1 MAANGRETLAADAE
15 IVLEFQPVRLPVLD
29 EGWAKHLARELHDGV
44 AGELSTMLIDLER
57 FRAAQSGRQGVLA
70 EIAHLQE
77 QVRVVLSNVRQLLYT
92 ERELPGVDPD
102 FVGSL
107 RRGLARRLSER
118 AGLRVH
124 VSASSDWPRDL
135 PADTA
140 VNMRRCHRRAGQGRI
155 AAVLVRRV
163 NADAGGPDVDTG
175 PVVAPGGFRV
185 VRVDGRNRCDAVV
198 RPRTCAGG

>member
-1 MAANGRETLAADAE
+1 M
-15 IVLEFQPVRLPVLD
+15 
-29 EGWAKHLARELHDGV
+29 
-44 AGELSTMLIDLER
+44 
-57 FRAAQSGRQGVLA
+57 
-70 EIAHLQE
+70 
-77 QVRVVLSNVRQLLYT
+77 VLSNVRQLLYT

-140 VNMRRCHRRAGQGRI
+140 VNMRRIVQEALNNVMRHSGASAVLIRFSI
-155 AAVLVRRV
+155 AA
-163 NADAGGPDVDTG
+163 GGESGLLTVSD
-175 PVVAPGGFRV
+175 
-185 VRVDGRNRCDAVV
+185 DGRGY
-198 RPRTCAGG
+198 PRQADGWQPGFGMVGIQERALLLGARIDVSERRRGGGTLTVTIPRRRLSL